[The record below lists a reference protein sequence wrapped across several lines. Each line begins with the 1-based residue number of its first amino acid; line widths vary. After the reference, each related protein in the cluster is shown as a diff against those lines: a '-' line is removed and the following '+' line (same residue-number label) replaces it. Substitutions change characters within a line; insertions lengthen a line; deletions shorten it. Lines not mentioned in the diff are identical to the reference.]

1 MTVRLAAAP
10 AGGGLPEAA
19 RERLES
25 RAQALLVAVGQP
37 EAELSLRLADDAEVA
52 ELNRRWRGRE
62 GPTDVLSFSLLEGEH
77 DAHRGALLGDVVI
90 GLAVAERQAREQG
103 CGLGDELDRLL
114 IHGLLHLLG
123 HDHQAPEEARRMRAE
138 EERLRGVLGS

>member
-10 AGGGLPEAA
+10 EGGGLPAVDT
-19 RERLES
+19 ERLVA
-25 RAQALLVAVGQP
+25 RAEALLAAVGQI
-37 EAELSLRLADDAEVA
+37 EAELSLRLADDAEIA
-52 ELNRRWRGRE
+52 ALNERWRGRS
-62 GPTDVLSFSLLEGEH
+62 GPTDVLSFSLLEGDH
-77 DAHRGALLGDVVI
+77 DGHRGPLLGDVVI

-103 CGLGDELDRLL
+103 HGLGEELDRLL

-123 HDHQAPEEARRMRAE
+123 HDHEEPEPARRMSAE